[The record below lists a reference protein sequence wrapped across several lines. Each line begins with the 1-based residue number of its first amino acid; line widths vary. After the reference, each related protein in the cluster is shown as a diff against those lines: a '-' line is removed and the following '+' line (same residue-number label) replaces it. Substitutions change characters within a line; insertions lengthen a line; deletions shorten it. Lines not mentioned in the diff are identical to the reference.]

1 VRDDV
6 RRTIEQ
12 GYDAMADRFAAWQKQ
27 ITGSTR
33 IERIERLLELLPA
46 SPDVLEL
53 GIGAGVRSSR
63 LLAARGRLTGV
74 DLSGEQLRRARERLP
89 DATLIQADLTELELD
104 PESFDAVVAAY
115 VLNHLPPEELGPL
128 ARKVAGWLRPGGYV
142 LASYGTSD
150 LPGWTREWL
159 GVEMFFGGLPPEQN
173 RRLVEQ
179 AGLEVLADEIEVSQ
193 EPEGEARFQWLLAR
207 RPE

>member
-104 PESFDAVVAAY
+104 PESFDAVVAAN